1 VVLEI
6 GRDSLYHSGLALRP
20 EGRSAWK
27 PSKNQVITNMKIVA
41 SAVTLLLAA
50 LVAQPALAEG
60 DVEAGKQLAYTCLGC
75 HGIEGYRNAYPS
87 FRVPKLGGQKAT
99 YLEVALKGYRAGTRE
114 HPTMQGQAMSLSDQE
129 IQDVA
134 AYLSSINDDAVA
146 AGGTQGASF
155 DKAAACAA
163 CHGQNGISVNAMW
176 PTLAGQHEDYL
187 VHAIRQYKAGAR
199 KDPVMSAQA
208 AMIAEEDIPLLA
220 AYFASL
226 EGLDTTRPE

>member
-1 VVLEI
+1 MVLEI